1 MVSATM
7 AKTTDMS
14 RSRCQQIFDNLS
26 GIVCAK
32 REDNQQAAGSGQ

>member
-7 AKTTDMS
+7 AKNDGYVTITM
-14 RSRCQQIFDNLS
+14 QQIFDNLS

-32 REDNQQAAGSGQ
+32 A